1 MVSFLP
7 RGKSLISKHQNLTVI
22 YHSDLIFC
30 HPPPPPAPGPPSL
43 LSGYIQ
49 SLAPSS
55 LRSLYML
62 VHDFPSALNNVFHLV
77 H

>member
-30 HPPPPPAPGPPSL
+30 HLPPAPGPPSL